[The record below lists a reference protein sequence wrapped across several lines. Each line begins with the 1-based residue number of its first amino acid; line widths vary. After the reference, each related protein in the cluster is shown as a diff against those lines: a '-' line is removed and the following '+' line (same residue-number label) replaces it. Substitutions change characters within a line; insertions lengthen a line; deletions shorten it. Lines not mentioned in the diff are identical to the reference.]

1 MSPIDIVNVLS
12 AATPIVASITTAV
25 KQNAEAE
32 EKKNTPPTNINITIN
47 NHFYNNSESEALMK
61 AAKLQNK
68 IIEEVACS
76 TPRFKL

>member
-25 KQNAEAE
+25 KQNAEIQ

-47 NHFYNNSESEALMK
+47 NHFYNNSEFEALMK
-61 AAKLQNK
+61 ASQLQNK
-68 IIEEVACS
+68 VIEEAVCS
-76 TPRFKL
+76 EPRFSL

>member
-32 EKKNTPPTNINITIN
+32 EKKNTPPTTINITIN
-47 NHFYNNSESEALMK
+47 NHFYNNSEFEAMMK
-61 AAKLQNK
+61 ASKLQNK
-68 IIEEVACS
+68 VIEEVVCKE
-76 TPRFKL
+76 PRFSL